1 MPRKTTKSASRSTS
15 PYWLVLDVHGVL
27 IPSSEKWILGQA
39 AKQTHTPVVGMYLN
53 WFLNL
58 ADAQTGKISTRVFYE
73 RVLGKKL
80 SQTDFERLIMS
91 RYAQRGVF
99 DPRVVRELKRL
110 KTKGWKLAILSDM
123 NLAQAAYHR
132 GKKHFALFDE
142 VSLSCETGLMKPFP
156 DAFAALQKRLRA
168 RSDHIVFADD
178 LWFNTWSASLHG
190 WKSVT
195 VSQRRDQLL
204 RFLKDLG

>member
-1 MPRKTTKSASRSTS
+1 MNKAPPRAHPTH
-15 PYWLVLDVHGVL
+15 WLVLDVHGVL

-39 AKQTHTPVVGMYLN
+39 ARQTRSSTLGVYLN

-58 ADAQTGKISTRVFYE
+58 KDAQTGKLSTRVFYE
-73 RVLGKKL
+73 RVLGTKL
-80 SQTDFERLIMS
+80 TQKDFDQLIMS

-110 KTKGWKLAILSDM
+110 KSKGWKLAILSDM

-132 GKKHFALFDE
+132 MKKHFAMFDE

-156 DAFAALQKRLRA
+156 DAFSALQKRLKA
-168 RSDHIVFADD
+168 RPDHIVFADD
-178 LWFNTWSASLHG
+178 LWFNTWSASLQG
-190 WKSVT
+190 WRAVT
-195 VSQRRDQLL
+195 VSHRRDQLL
-204 RFLKDLG
+204 RFLKDLV

>member
-1 MPRKTTKSASRSTS
+1 
-15 PYWLVLDVHGVL
+15 
-27 IPSSEKWILGQA
+27 
-39 AKQTHTPVVGMYLN
+39 MYVN
-53 WFLNL
+53 WFLHL
-58 ADAQTGKISTRVFYE
+58 ADAQTGKLSTRVFYE

-80 SQTDFERLIMS
+80 SQKDFDRLIMS
-91 RYAQRGVF
+91 RYAQRGAF
-99 DPRVVRELKRL
+99 DPRVVEELKRL
-110 KTKGWKLAILSDM
+110 KREGWKLAILSDM

-132 GKKHFALFDE
+132 GKNHFSVFDE

-156 DAFAALQKRLRA
+156 DAFVALQKRLKA
-168 RSDHIVFADD
+168 RPDHIVFADD

-190 WKSVT
+190 WRAVT